1 MPHQA
6 RDATQTLPDIVV
18 TRKDAE
24 RLDSLTALL
33 SGMSA
38 SSGVELL
45 QQEILR
51 ARIVDAGEIPANT
64 VKMHSV
70 VTFRDEDSGAERAVR
85 LVYPGEQKAYD
96 DAVSVVAPVGAALI
110 GLSEGQSIAYLGAD
124 KRPRRI
130 TVLKVLSNP
139 GADPEAPENAGSNR
153 H

>member
-6 RDATQTLPDIVV
+6 RADTRTLPDIIV

-33 SGMSA
+33 LGMSA

-45 QQEILR
+45 LQELLR
-51 ARIVDAGEIPANT
+51 AQVVEAEEIPAST
-64 VKMHSV
+64 VRMHSV
-70 VTFRDEDSGAERAVR
+70 VEFRDEDSGTDRVVR
-85 LVYPGEQKAYD
+85 LVYPGEQKAYR

-110 GLSEGQSIAYLGAD
+110 GLSEGQSISYLGAD
-124 KRPRRI
+124 KRPRSI
-130 TVLKVLSNP
+130 TVLRVLSGAP
-139 GADPEAPENAGSNR
+139 GNASGDR